1 MKRRTFIKVMLA
13 AGAGVLLL
21 PFALRG
27 GTAAPPTSPGRAV
40 RPRGYPG
47 RIAALDD
54 AVVRRMGHWL
64 G

>member
-1 MKRRTFIKVMLA
+1 MKRRTFLKLMLA
-13 AGAGVLLL
+13 AGAGVLLF

-27 GTAAPPTSPGRAV
+27 GRAAPRITPGRAV
-40 RPRGYPG
+40 RPCGYPG